1 MVNIMKRKIMLALI
15 ALVTVCL
22 AVSAVSAWEFSFGGE
37 SSSSTKVGS
46 DGDVANIEYNNGV
59 LKINDKEFKIPSGY
73 TQDTNLTKTGENANL
88 TGIDAKMSRATFIN
102 GDKAIIV
109 KCIYSDKDITTYNPT
124 TDGAQNKTIG
134 GHAGVLEKNKDG
146 TVFFSYIDD
155 GKLIQ
160 IESPDEDTL
169 NQIPK

>member
-1 MVNIMKRKIMLALI
+1 MKRKIMLALI

-22 AVSAVSAWEFSFGGE
+22 AVSVVSAWEFSFGGE

-46 DGDVANIEYNNGV
+46 DGDVANIEYNNGI
-59 LKINDKEFKIPSGY
+59 LKISNKEFKIPSGY
-73 TQDTNLTKTGENANL
+73 TQDTNLTKTGDNANL
-88 TGIDAKMSRATFIN
+88 TGVDAKMSRATFTN
-102 GDKAIIV
+102 GDKPIIV
-109 KCIYSDKDITTYNPT
+109 KYIYADNDLTYNPT

-134 GHAGVLEKNKDG
+134 GHAGVLEKNSDG

-160 IESPDEDTL
+160 IETPDEDTL
-169 NQIPK
+169 NQI